1 MAPATRTNDRGFT
14 LANAKT
20 IAWKAAEYAKQTAK
34 QNSTI
39 NSYVQNYAGKSAKK
53 GDSDEEDAWGDVKA
67 AKNNIAKYDIRQ
79 EGDDFE
85 FGDPSAGGNRPP
97 PTTFDFDSMK
107 PKDILYKDGPTYG
120 EAFTGA
126 RIHQSKVPPKYNCTS
141 VPGGKPPGSQD
152 RHVMSEREVRE
163 RYKKNSETG
172 QQRYDDGYGSSSP
185 RAEAPQQSA
194 DFFNDPA
201 P

>member
-1 MAPATRTNDRGFT
+1 MAPATRQNDRGFT

-79 EGDDFE
+79 EGDDDERERTPERQPRLNLMGDDFE
-85 FGDPSAGGNRPP
+85 FGDPSAGSNRPP
-97 PTTFDFDSMK
+97 PATFDFDSMK

-120 EAFTGA
+120 EAFTGT

-141 VPGGKPPGSQD
+141 VAGGKPPGSQD

-172 QQRYDDGYGSSSP
+172 
-185 RAEAPQQSA
+185 
-194 DFFNDPA
+194 
-201 P
+201 